1 LLPEADSCSV
11 GVERKEKMIYSFDPD
26 DGRYKDFVAVLTEKA
41 LDYEIIE
48 RDKVV
53 IRIFG
58 RVDED
63 LRKRLDTVS
72 GKAGKLIL
80 KKEPENK
87 PDRVNQ
93 KLIIAGPCS
102 VESEDQIEKVAQF
115 LSGLD
120 IRFLRGGAFKPRTQ
134 SSSFQ
139 GLGKTG
145 LKILASVASRHN
157 LKVVT
162 ELMDKSQLD
171 DVAQYADIIQVGSR
185 NMFNYSLLTALGAI
199 DKPILLKRG
208 MAATI
213 DEWIYAADY
222 IRKGGNE
229 RIILCERGIR
239 TFEPRT
245 RFTLDVLAIPLARKL
260 SGLPVVADTSHAAGE
275 RSLVPPLIKAALA
288 AGADGIM
295 VEIHPDPDQ
304 ALSDG
309 AQSLSLDDF
318 RKIFDEIT
326 EMGLLNLPD
335 DAAGPAFHL

>member
-1 LLPEADSCSV
+1 
-11 GVERKEKMIYSFDPD
+11 MIYSFDPG
-26 DGRYKDFVAVLTEKA
+26 DGRYKEFVAVLTEKS

-58 RVDED
+58 RVDAD
-63 LRKRLDTVS
+63 LRNRLDTMS
-72 GKAGKLIL
+72 GKAGRLTL
-80 KKEPENK
+80 KKESENK
-87 PDRVNQ
+87 AEHPKRRI
-93 KLIIAGPCS
+93 LIAGPCS

-115 LSGLD
+115 LSGLH
-120 IRFLRGGAFKPRTQ
+120 IRFMRGGAFKPRTQ
-134 SSSFQ
+134 SHSFQ

-145 LKILASVASRHN
+145 LKIMATVAARHN

-213 DEWIYAADY
+213 DEWVYAADY

-229 RIILCERGIR
+229 RVILCERGIR

-245 RFTLDVLAIPLARKL
+245 RFTLDVLAIPLARQL
-260 SGLPVVADTSHAAGE
+260 SGLPVVADTSHAAGD
-275 RSLVPPLIKAALA
+275 RKLVPPLIKAALA

-309 AQSLSLDDF
+309 EQSLPLDDF
-318 RKIFDEIT
+318 RKIFDDIT
-326 EMGLLNLPD
+326 AMGLLNLPD
-335 DAAGPAFHL
+335 NTAGPGFHI

>member
-1 LLPEADSCSV
+1 
-11 GVERKEKMIYSFDPD
+11 MIYSFDPD
-26 DGRYKDFVAVLTEKA
+26 DGKYKEFVAVLAEKS
-41 LDYEIIE
+41 LDYEIVE

-58 RVDED
+58 RVDND
-63 LRKRLDTVS
+63 LRNRLDTIS

-80 KKEPENK
+80 KKESENK
-87 PDRVNQ
+87 SGAGQRLV
-93 KLIIAGPCS
+93 IAGPCS
-102 VESEDQIEKVAQF
+102 VESEDQIEKIAEF
-115 LSGLD
+115 LSSLG
-120 IRFLRGGAFKPRTQ
+120 IGFMRGGAFKPRTR
-134 SSSFQ
+134 SNSFQ

-145 LKILASVASRHN
+145 LKILAEVASRYD

-171 DVAQYADIIQVGSR
+171 DVVQYADIIQVGSR
-185 NMFNYSLLTALGAI
+185 NMFNYSLLTALGAV
-199 DKPILLKRG
+199 DKPVLLKRG

-213 DEWIYAADY
+213 DEWIHAADY
-222 IRKGGNE
+222 VRKGGNE
-229 RIILCERGIR
+229 RVILCERGIR

-245 RFTLDVLAIPLARKL
+245 RFTLDVLAIPLARRL

-275 RSLVPPLIKAALA
+275 RSLVPPLIRAALA

-295 VEIHPDPDQ
+295 VEIHPDPDK

-309 AQSLSLDDF
+309 AQSMTLDDF

-326 EMGLLNLPD
+326 DMGLLNIPD
-335 DAAGPAFHL
+335 NAAGPTFHI